1 MFSVPGITA
10 DNILITLDN
19 GGFEV
24 STGSAC
30 SSGKVEASKTLEA
43 MRFANNIL
51 SSSIRVSLGPYNNY
65 EEAIFAKTVKKKK
78 IVFRW

>member
-10 DNILITLDN
+10 DNILIALDIE
-19 GGFEV
+19 GFEV

-30 SSGKVEASKTLEA
+30 SSEKLRQVKHLGA
-43 MRFANNIL
+43 MGFTNNIL

-65 EEAIFAKTVKKKK
+65 EEATLFAKTVKK
-78 IVFRW
+78 